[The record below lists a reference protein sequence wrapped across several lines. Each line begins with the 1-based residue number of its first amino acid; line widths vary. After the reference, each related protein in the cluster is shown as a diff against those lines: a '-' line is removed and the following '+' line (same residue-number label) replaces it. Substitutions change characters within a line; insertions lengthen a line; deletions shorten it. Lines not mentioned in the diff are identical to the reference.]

1 MRHPFLKSFLIG
13 IVVTGLTMS
22 GWAQNKIHLD
32 LKSSLEIAF
41 QKNSQLK
48 IARAKLD
55 QAEAQLGQAR
65 TGFFPK
71 LTSQSNYTRLD
82 YAPFI
87 PLKSFGS
94 IFPGG
99 GMFGGLPGGTTP
111 KKITIGRAE
120 NYGISIS
127 LQQPIFTGFK
137 ITNGYSIAKHN
148 KKAAEQN
155 YKKAKEDLI
164 FSVEQAYWNLI
175 KAHKF
180 DEIARESIKQ
190 MKAHM
195 QDLQNMY
202 DVGMLT
208 KNEVLK
214 AQVRLSNVQ
223 LMEIKAKNAVKL
235 AQTAF
240 CSVVG
245 LPLDTEILLDEPL
258 ELIPLPIQNVQ
269 QAIQLAKTN
278 RPDLKMIQEN
288 VIIGKKMV
296 AMNKASYLPTV
307 AFVANYGYKY
317 PDREYNPDFYATWT
331 VSVVAQMN
339 LFDWGETYYK
349 QAQSEY
355 QLSQI
360 KSTQKMIQDG
370 VTLDVT
376 QSFLQANEA
385 KEKIQVSQKTV
396 AQAKE
401 NFRVTEDK
409 FKEGMATNTD
419 FLDANALLTQ
429 AKNDYVSALADYRIS
444 VAKLLK
450 AVGTIESE
458 TAGLSETSSKTNPSD
473 F

>member
-1 MRHPFLKSFLIG
+1 MKSFLIG
-13 IVVTGLTMS
+13 IAVTGLTMS
-22 GWAQNKIHLD
+22 SWAQNKIQLD
-32 LKSSLEIAF
+32 LKTSLEIAF

-48 IARAKLD
+48 IARAELD

-65 TGFFPK
+65 TAFFPK
-71 LTSQSNYTRLD
+71 LTSQANYTRLD

-99 GMFGGLPGGTTP
+99 GMPGGLPGGATP
-111 KKITIGRAE
+111 KKITIGRNE
-120 NYGISIS
+120 NYGLSIS
-127 LQQPIFTGFK
+127 LQQPIFSGFK
-137 ITNGYSIAKHN
+137 ISNSYSIAKHN
-148 KKAAEQN
+148 KKAAEQK

-164 FSVEQAYWNLI
+164 FSVEQAYWNLV

-190 MKAHM
+190 MRAHM
-195 QDLQNMY
+195 RDLQNMY

-214 AQVRLSNVQ
+214 AQVQLSNVQ

-240 CSVVG
+240 CNVVG
-245 LPLDTEILLDEPL
+245 LPLDTEILPDEPL
-258 ELIPLPIQNVQ
+258 KMIPLPVENVK
-269 QAIQLAKTN
+269 QAIQLAKAN

-296 AMNKASYLPTV
+296 NINKGSYLPTV
-307 AFVANYGYKY
+307 ALAANYGYKY

-331 VSVVAQMN
+331 VSIVAQMT

-349 QAQSEY
+349 KAQSEY
-355 QLSQI
+355 QLAQI
-360 KSTQKMIQDG
+360 KNTQKMVQDG
-370 VTLDVT
+370 ATLDVT
-376 QSFLQANEA
+376 QSFLQTIEA
-385 KEKIQVSQKTV
+385 REKIQASEKTV

-401 NFRVTEDK
+401 NFRVTNDK

-450 AVGTIESE
+450 AIGTIESE
-458 TAGLSETSSKTNPSD
+458 TANLSETSSNTNPSD

>member
-1 MRHPFLKSFLIG
+1 MRHPFIKLFLIG
-13 IVVTGLTMS
+13 ILVTGLTMS
-22 GWAQNKIHLD
+22 GWAQNKIQLN
-32 LKSSLEIAF
+32 LKSSLQIAF
-41 QKNSQLK
+41 QKNPQLK

-71 LTSQSNYTRLD
+71 ITSQANYTRLD

-99 GMFGGLPGGTTP
+99 GMFGGIPGGATP

-137 ITNGYSIAKHN
+137 ISNSYSIAKHS
-148 KKAAEQN
+148 KKATEQN
-155 YKKAKEDLI
+155 YKKAREDLI
-164 FSVEQAYWNLI
+164 FSVEQAYWNLV

-190 MKAHM
+190 MQAHM
-195 QDLQNMY
+195 RDLQNMY
-202 DVGMLT
+202 NVGMLT
-208 KNEVLK
+208 QNEVLK
-214 AQVRLSNVQ
+214 AQVQLSNVR
-223 LMEIKAKNAVKL
+223 LMKIKAKNAVKL

-240 CSVVG
+240 CNIVS
-245 LPLDTEILLDEPL
+245 LPLDTEILPDEPL
-258 ELIPLPIQNVQ
+258 KIIPLPIENVK
-269 QAIQLAKTN
+269 QAIQLAKAN
-278 RPDLKMIQEN
+278 RPDLKMIREN

-296 AMNKASYLPTV
+296 NINKASYLPTV

-331 VSVVAQMN
+331 VSMVAQMN
-339 LFDWGETYYK
+339 LFNWGETYYK
-349 QAQSEY
+349 QAQAEY
-355 QLSQI
+355 QLAQI
-360 KSTQKMIQDG
+360 KNTQKMIQDG

-376 QSFLQANEA
+376 QSFLQVNEA
-385 KEKIQVSQKTV
+385 KEKIQVSEKTV

-429 AKNDYVSALADYRIS
+429 AKNNYVSALADYRVS
-444 VAKLLK
+444 VVKLLK

-473 F
+473 Y

>member
-1 MRHPFLKSFLIG
+1 MRHLVLKSFFIG
-13 IVVTGLTMS
+13 LAVTGLTVS
-22 GWAQNKIHLD
+22 GWAQNKIHLN
-32 LKSSLEIAF
+32 LKTSLEIAF

-55 QAEAQLGQAR
+55 QAEAKLGQAR

-71 LTSQSNYTRLD
+71 LTGQSNYTRLD

-99 GMFGGLPGGTTP
+99 GMFGGATSGSTP

-164 FSVEQAYWNLI
+164 FSVEQAYWNLV

-190 MKAHM
+190 MQAHM

-202 DVGMLT
+202 NVGMLT
-208 KNEVLK
+208 RNEILK
-214 AQVRLSNVQ
+214 AQVRLSNVR
-223 LMEIKAKNAVKL
+223 LMEIKAKNAVEL
-235 AQTAF
+235 AQTAL
-240 CSVVG
+240 CNILG
-245 LPLDTEILLDEPL
+245 LPLDTEVLLDEPL
-258 ELIPLPIQNVQ
+258 EFIPLPIQNIK
-269 QAIQLAKTN
+269 QALQLARAN

-296 AMNKASYLPTV
+296 DMSKGSYLPTI

-349 QAQSEY
+349 QAESEY
-355 QLSQI
+355 QLAQI
-360 KSTQKMIQDG
+360 RNTQKMIQDG
-370 VTLDVT
+370 VTLEVT

-396 AQAKE
+396 EQAKE
-401 NFRVTEDK
+401 NFRVTENK

-419 FLDANALLTQ
+419 FLDANGLLTQ
-429 AKNDYVSALADYRIS
+429 AKNDYISALADYRIS

-450 AVGTIESE
+450 ATGTIESE
-458 TAGLSETSSKTNPSD
+458 AAGLSETSPKK
-473 F
+473 

>member
-1 MRHPFLKSFLIG
+1 MG
-13 IVVTGLTMS
+13 IVITGLTMS
-22 GWAQNKIHLD
+22 SWAQNKIHLN

-41 QKNSQLK
+41 QKNAQLK

-55 QAEAQLGQAR
+55 QSNAQLGQAR

-71 LTSQSNYTRLD
+71 LTGQSNYTRLD

-99 GMFGGLPGGTTP
+99 GSFGGSPSGSTP

-164 FSVEQAYWNLI
+164 FSVEQAYWTLV

-180 DEIARESIKQ
+180 DEIARESFKQ
-190 MKAHM
+190 MQAHM
-195 QDLQNMY
+195 RDLKNMY
-202 DVGMLT
+202 NVGMLT
-208 KNEVLK
+208 RNEILK
-214 AQVRLSNVQ
+214 AQVQLSNVQ
-223 LMEIKAKNAVKL
+223 LMEIKAKNAIKL
-235 AQTAF
+235 AQAAF
-240 CSVVG
+240 CNVVG

-258 ELIPLPIQNVQ
+258 EFIPLPIQTIQ
-269 QAIQLAKTN
+269 QAIQLAKAN

-296 AMNKASYLPTV
+296 AMSKGSYLPTI

-355 QLSQI
+355 QLAQI
-360 KSTQKMIQDG
+360 KNTQKMIQDG

-376 QSFLQANEA
+376 QSFFQANEA
-385 KEKIQVSQKTV
+385 KEKIQVSKKTV
-396 AQAKE
+396 EQAKE

-419 FLDANALLTQ
+419 FLDANGLLTRAQ
-429 AKNDYVSALADYRIS
+429 NDYISALADYRIS

-450 AVGTIESE
+450 AVGIIESE
-458 TAGLSETSSKTNPSD
+458 AAGLSETLPKK
-473 F
+473 